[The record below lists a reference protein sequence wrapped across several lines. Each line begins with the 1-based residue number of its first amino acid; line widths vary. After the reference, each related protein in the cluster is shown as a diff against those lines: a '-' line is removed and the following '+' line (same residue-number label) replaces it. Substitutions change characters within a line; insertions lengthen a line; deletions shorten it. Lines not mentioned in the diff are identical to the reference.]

1 MFVPVTE
8 AQPVKS
14 VDVASAANSFVLF
27 CLMAFFPFAYSVVH
41 QIILMPLHCADTI
54 VNNIGI
60 FQIYFLNLEWQL
72 KNPAA
77 FPQRGFCL

>member
-27 CLMAFFPFAYSVVH
+27 
-41 QIILMPLHCADTI
+41 
-54 VNNIGI
+54 NGI
-60 FQIYFLNLEWQL
+60 FSL
-72 KNPAA
+72 
-77 FPQRGFCL
+77 CL